1 MLRSLFTA
9 IAARQA
15 AFRARQMARKAV
27 YGLIGFFALVIAL
40 VFAALAA
47 FFALEDPLGSAG
59 SAGAVAG
66 GLVVLTLLGLLIV
79 WPRGRPRQAGLA
91 DQLGLSAL
99 GISDKKDIEAL
110 IGEARKAIREVGPVE
125 IVVAAFV
132 AGFFL
137 GRR

>member
-1 MLRSLFTA
+1 
-9 IAARQA
+9 
-15 AFRARQMARKAV
+15 MARKAV
-27 YGLIGFFALVIAL
+27 YGIIGFLVLVIAL

-47 FFALEDPLGSAG
+47 FFALEDPLGPAG

-66 GLVVLTLLGLLIV
+66 GLVVLTLLALLIV

-125 IVVAAFV
+125 VVVAAFV